1 MQILQI
7 EHTLSILD
15 IQDVFDFIRDLFAA
29 WLELSVLEALFQGP
43 DDLKDVAWQMV
54 VEMVWLSAL
63 DIEVS
68 GEVAKGLLRKWL
80 IQFLWSISY
89 QSHLWFHN
97 LLVILFWDHSRSIE
111 PFCALKLR
119 MKYLVHWQAA
129 AQYDVE
135 ISSSLCNRSHI
146 DLIDGLLNTS
156 SIEQTILQQKA
167 SIGWLGRLNMILT
180 AKIGLVEEC
189 LLVVG

>member
-54 VEMVWLSAL
+54 VEMIWLSAL
-63 DIEVS
+63 DIDVS
-68 GEVAKGLLRKWL
+68 GEVAEGLLRAWL
-80 IQFLWSISY
+80 MQFLWSISY
-89 QSHLWFHN
+89 QSNLWFHN
-97 LLVILFWDHSRSIE
+97 LLVILVHDHSRSIE
-111 PFCALKLR
+111 PFCALKLH
-119 MKYLVHWQAA
+119 MKYFVDWQAVA
-129 AQYDVE
+129 K

-146 DLIDGLLNTS
+146 DLIDGLLLDTS
-156 SIEQTILQQKA
+156 SIKA

-180 AKIGLVEEC
+180 AKMGLVEES